1 MTVNA
6 PGIVAT
12 KKQRANK
19 LHRRRQHQ
27 EAAGSPRRD
36 PIADAIEELKELRQN
51 GRVVEVRRA
60 VLPGSKTPAIHV
72 VLHTGDIDGISR
84 GLTVEDTTDICLVLG
99 NDYPDSPPCILV
111 DPDPRYVGFPHVIF
125 GRMLCVYLDPK
136 REWHPSFGMLEAI
149 DRVWEWFDNAANDRF
164 DPRASLFH
172 AIGGAYPCTDPSTTV
187 VVQTAPPPDLP
198 VVSQSALLTR
208 TSNRVEIA
216 GWRRARRDRREIPLP
231 TFVVPNSLPFG
242 IRGTVASVAAQVEE
256 SGGCKAHEFLEKI
269 ARTSTATQPNTPI
282 YLCLIVAHPT
292 ETDLPSLAVGRII
305 ESLADNLRTTQKK
318 IPPQETPIDWLIVSD
333 ERPNT
338 TTRRDFDRPAA
349 GFLGSTVE
357 IWGCGGL
364 GSWIAELLVR
374 TKPKKVVLRDPG
386 LVSRGLL
393 VRQNYTEL
401 DVGRSKAQQ
410 LAERL
415 EAISDDTVVEFE
427 SRSALD
433 AIKEGRLPD
442 CDLVIDATISETIA
456 FHLDKAAT
464 ENTDGPLLIQVATN
478 IENATLGLVVV
489 AAASFAGGPASVERH
504 GADEI
509 LDAAHLESYHTF
521 WNPTSPTAEL
531 TPAPGCSV
539 PTYHGAAADLAAV
552 AGTMVSLAGA
562 QLKAPVTGIHLFA
575 LPHAEVVPSSV
586 FYSLNCELTH

>member
-1 MTVNA
+1 MT
-6 PGIVAT
+6 
-12 KKQRANK
+12 
-19 LHRRRQHQ
+19 
-27 EAAGSPRRD
+27 
-36 PIADAIEELKELRQN
+36 ELKGLGQS
-51 GRVVEVRRA
+51 GRVVEARRA
-60 VLPGSKTPAIHV
+60 LLPRSTIPGINV
-72 VLHTGDIDGISR
+72 VLNTSNINGVNR
-84 GLTVEDTTDICLVLG
+84 GLTIEDTTDILVLLG
-99 NDYPDSPPCILV
+99 GDYPNSPPCILV
-111 DPDPRYVGFPHVIF
+111 DFDEKYVGFPHVIR
-125 GRMLCVYLDPK
+125 GHVLCTYLDPK
-136 REWHPSFGMLEAI
+136 REWHPSFGMREAI

-164 DPRASLFH
+164 NPRASLFH
-172 AIGGAYPCTDPSTTV
+172 AVGGADPCTDQTTTV
-187 VVQTAPPPDLP
+187 VVRPAPPTELP
-198 VVSQSALLTR
+198 LVSQSALLTR
-208 TSNRVEIA
+208 TSNRVDIA
-216 GWRRARRDRREIPLP
+216 GWRRARRDQRETPLP

-242 IRGTVASVAAQVEE
+242 ICGTVASVAAQVEE
-256 SGGCKAHEFLEKI
+256 SGGCTAHEFLEKI
-269 ARTSTATQPNTPI
+269 ARTATATPSSTPI

-292 ETDLPSLAVGRII
+292 ETDLRSLAVGRII
-305 ESLADNLRTTQKK
+305 ESLADNLRTTQKE

-374 TKPKKVVLRDPG
+374 AKPKKVVLRDPG

-401 DVGRSKAQQ
+401 DVGRSKAKQ

-415 EAISDDTVVEFE
+415 ESISDDTVVEFE

-478 IENATLGLVVV
+478 VENATLGLVVV
-489 AAASFAGGPASVERH
+489 AAASFAGGPASLERH

-575 LPHAEVVPSSV
+575 LPHTEVVPSAA
-586 FYSLNCELTH
+586 FCPLNCELTN